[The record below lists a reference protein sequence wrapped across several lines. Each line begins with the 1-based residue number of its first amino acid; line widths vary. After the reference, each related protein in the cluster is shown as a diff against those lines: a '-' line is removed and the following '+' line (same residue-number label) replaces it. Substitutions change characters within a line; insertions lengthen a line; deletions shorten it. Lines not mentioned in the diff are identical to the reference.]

1 MMTDERLAKA
11 AEEAN
16 RILVENLPDESECK
30 HIFSPKFEKQMKKLL
45 KRTEH
50 PMRYQFLKTVAT
62 FLLILLL
69 GASTVLTL
77 HTEACEKFWGWIKEK
92 YHTLMS
98 YSYGDAIKAEEEL
111 VRFSLGFLPE
121 GYKKQAEYDMEVT
134 VDVAYVND
142 KNQILQFSYMSP
154 SNDSSIYIDIKG
166 SIKESGMVGIN
177 KADIYIYED
186 GTKGNTIVWVDERED
201 MMFFVSGCFTKE
213 ELIQIAE
220 NVVREK

>member
-1 MMTDERLAKA
+1 MTNEKLAKA

-16 RILVENLPDESECK
+16 RILVENLPNESECK
-30 HIFSPKFEKQMKKLL
+30 HIFSQKFEKKMKKLL

-50 PMRYQFLKTVAT
+50 PMRYRFLKTVAT

-77 HTEACEKFWGWIKEK
+77 HTEAREKFWGWIKEK

-98 YSYGDAIKAEEEL
+98 YSYGDANKAEEEL

-121 GYKKQAEYDMEVT
+121 GYEKQAEYDMEVT
-134 VDVAYVND
+134 VDIAYVND
-142 KNQILQFSYMSP
+142 KNQILQFSYMYP
-154 SNDSSIYIDIKG
+154 SNDASMYIDIHR
-166 SIKESGMVGIN
+166 STKESGMVGIN